1 MKKSRF
7 FESNTN
13 RRNDWIGEA
22 FIYIYI
28 AKKHKQFNKKALISL
43 YGMLNLL
50 QFQSFTHIEKI
61 SFLKDTLKDKYQ
73 TSKILKK
80 LYFFI
85 TSEFE
90 ISDNTLDEIY
100 EWVYL
105 AVLQKKEKSVKKS
118 IEKIKDIEKQDAEE
132 FDETYLNNLLSK
144 IEDGNSK

>member
-1 MKKSRF
+1 
-7 FESNTN
+7 
-13 RRNDWIGEA
+13 
-22 FIYIYI
+22 
-28 AKKHKQFNKKALISL
+28 
-43 YGMLNLL
+43 MLNLA

-90 ISDNTLDEIY
+90 IPDNTLDEIY
-100 EWVYL
+100 EWLYL
-105 AVLQKKEKSVKKS
+105 AVLQKKEKSVKKN
-118 IEKIKDIEKQDAEE
+118 IEKVKDIEKQDAEE